1 MAYIGAVCACL
12 LLFVFVFVYV
22 FVFVEYLPH
31 CCALDAI
38 IFDLE
43 SIYLLG
49 K

>member
-1 MAYIGAVCACL
+1 VAYIGAVCACL
-12 LLFVFVFVYV
+12 LLFVFVYV

-38 IFDLE
+38 IFDFE